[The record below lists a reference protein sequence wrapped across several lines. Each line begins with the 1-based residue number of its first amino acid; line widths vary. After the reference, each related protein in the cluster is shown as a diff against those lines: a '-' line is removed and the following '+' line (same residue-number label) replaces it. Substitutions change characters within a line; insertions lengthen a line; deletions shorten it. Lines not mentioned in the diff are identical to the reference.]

1 MMRKNLWMSTAM
13 LICGVMMLLTSC
25 SSDDNNDN
33 NNNGDNTTPPEVT
46 WEEPTTDQ
54 MAVRVTADLT
64 VASLSE
70 FANSSTGAAL
80 IRRLPKVTGTFTNDT
95 EMVLLSARTPSR

>member
-1 MMRKNLWMSTAM
+1 M
-13 LICGVMMLLTSC
+13 LSILMIIGTTVLTSC
-25 SSDDNNDN
+25 SSSDDDN
-33 NNNGDNTTPPEVT
+33 NNNDGGNTTPPEVT

-64 VASLSE
+64 TDLTTASLSE

>member
-1 MMRKNLWMSTAM
+1 M
-13 LICGVMMLLTSC
+13 LSILMIIGTTVLTSC
-25 SSDDNNDN
+25 SSSDDSNDN
-33 NNNGDNTTPPEVT
+33 NNNNGGNTTPPEVT

-64 VASLSE
+64 TASLSE